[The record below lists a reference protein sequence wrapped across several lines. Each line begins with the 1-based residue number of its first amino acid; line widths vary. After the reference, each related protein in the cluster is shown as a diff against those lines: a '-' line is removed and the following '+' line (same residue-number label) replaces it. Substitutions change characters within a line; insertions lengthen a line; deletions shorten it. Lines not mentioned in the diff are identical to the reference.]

1 MLPVAFL
8 EALDISGKPS
18 AFIRMRMSP
27 ATGNLAVPLCTET
40 APGMSEPTALGNP
53 VGIEHWVETGGPD
66 GRCKGGHPRYP
77 LLPRAHSSRCFP
89 AFETTVKNFDV
100 VKTVQA

>member
-1 MLPVAFL
+1 MPPLLSKLILPVAFL

-53 VGIEHWVETGGPD
+53 VGIEHWGETEGLMAVARVATLGIPYCPVLIPPD
-66 GRCKGGHPRYP
+66 VFQRSKPP
-77 LLPRAHSSRCFP
+77 
-89 AFETTVKNFDV
+89 
-100 VKTVQA
+100 